1 MEPVSTLSTGLVE
14 WGAAG
19 LALPGQAENGDR
31 HVVRPFAGGV
41 LAAVVDGLGHGH
53 EAAEAARMAVATLE
67 QFPFEPLPTLFR
79 RCHERLRGTRG
90 VVMSAASFRAG
101 ERTMLW
107 LGVGNVEGVIKRATP
122 RSPSSDRL
130 LLRGGVVG
138 SYLPRLDV
146 SLLPAHPGDM
156 LIFASDGVRSS
167 FADEEPRALPPQR
180 AADRILAR
188 HGRGTD
194 DALVLIV
201 RYLGGGL

>member
-1 MEPVSTLSTGLVE
+1 MEPLSPGLVE
-14 WGAAG
+14 WGAAE

-31 HVVRPFAGGV
+31 HIVRPFAGGV
-41 LAAVVDGLGHGH
+41 LAAVMDGLGHGR
-53 EAAEAARMAVATLE
+53 EAAEAARIAVATLE
-67 QFPFEPLPTLFR
+67 QFPFETLPTLFR

-107 LGVGNVEGVIKRATP
+107 LGVGNVEGLMKRATP
-122 RSPSSDRL
+122 GTPSSDRL

-146 SLLPAHPGDM
+146 SLLPAHPGDV

-167 FADEEPRALPPQR
+167 FADEEVQALPPQQ

-194 DALVLIV
+194 DALVLVV
-201 RYLGGGL
+201 RYRGGGL

>member
-1 MEPVSTLSTGLVE
+1 MERVSTGLVE

-19 LALPGQAENGDR
+19 LALPGQADNGDR

-41 LAAVVDGLGHGH
+41 LAAVVDGLGHGR
-53 EAAEAARMAVATLE
+53 EAADAARIAVATLE

-107 LGVGNVEGVIKRATP
+107 LGVGNVEGLVRRATP
-122 RSPSSDRL
+122 GRPSDRL

-146 SLLPAHPGDM
+146 SLLPAHPGDV
-156 LIFASDGVRSS
+156 LIFASDGIHSS
-167 FADEEPRALPPQR
+167 FAEEEPQALPPQR
-180 AADRILAR
+180 AADRILAH

-194 DALVLIV
+194 DALVLVV

>member
-1 MEPVSTLSTGLVE
+1 MEPVSTGLVE
-14 WGAAG
+14 WGAAE

-41 LAAVVDGLGHGH
+41 LAAVVDGLGHGR
-53 EAAEAARMAVATLE
+53 EAAEAARIAVATLE
-67 QFPFEPLPTLFR
+67 QFPFETLPTLFR

-101 ERTMLW
+101 EGTMLW
-107 LGVGNVEGVIKRATP
+107 LGVGNVEGLRKRATP
-122 RSPSSDRL
+122 GTSSDRL

-146 SLLPAHPGDM
+146 SLLPAHPGDV

-167 FADEEPRALPPQR
+167 FADEEVQALPPQQ

-194 DALVLIV
+194 DALVLVV
-201 RYLGGGL
+201 RYRGGGL